1 MVQVIFI
8 EDFLGSSN
16 IEHHCLVITVLC
28 EPQLGKHGLYPSIS
42 TKNKNKNTVLI
53 GDILTWSDGK
63 HSLIEIAKL
72 CGIPVWKTSIVIETL
87 VENQPLYLSQSP
99 VSTYI
104 DSTIKSII
112 NQVISYFSLILKKQ
126 YA

>member
-1 MVQVIFI
+1 MNSSAEEIMVQVIFI

-16 IEHHCLVITVLC
+16 IEHHCYPVVTVLC

-63 HSLIEIAKL
+63 RSLIEIAKL
-72 CGIPVWKTSIVIETL
+72 CGIPVWKTYTVIETL
-87 VENQPLYLSQSP
+87 VENQLLYLSESP
-99 VSTYI
+99 V
-104 DSTIKSII
+104 K
-112 NQVISYFSLILKKQ
+112 
-126 YA
+126 